1 MTKTELS
8 FSDRLVLLF
17 EDTEQRDVYRKLIE
31 TLWFKRIS
39 QVKFPAVIGIS
50 GAQGTG
56 KTTLA
61 GLLVQYAH
69 EQGVQA
75 AAVSL
80 DDYYLSQQQ
89 RSHLALNIH
98 PLFSRRGMPGTHRV
112 LQAIDDAVAV
122 LEGQTVSLPQFDKAL
137 DQPAAPK
144 EPQQLSLLIV
154 EGWCLGLIPQSIEQL
169 RLPYNQFESTE
180 DLAAVWRVA
189 VNQFLATDYPHYWDL
204 MNLFIWLK
212 APDWQAICRW
222 RSQQEHDL
230 WQKRGLGMNDIE
242 LDHFMQTFARLTNH
256 SFEVLPDKADII
268 IELDQDHQPMI
279 RKI

>member
-17 EDTEQRDVYRKLIE
+17 ENAEHRDAYRKVVE
-31 TLWFKRIS
+31 ALWFKRLS
-39 QVKFPAVIGIS
+39 QLKLPAVIGIS
-50 GAQGTG
+50 GAQGAG
-56 KTTLA
+56 KTILA
-61 GLLVQYAH
+61 SLLVQYAH
-69 EQGVQA
+69 EQGVHA

-89 RSHLALNIH
+89 RAQLAVNVH
-98 PLFSRRGMPGTHRV
+98 PLFSRRGMPGTHRI

-122 LEGQTVSLPQFDKAL
+122 FEGRMVSLPQFDKAL

-169 RLPYNQFESTE
+169 RLPFNQFESTE

-189 VNQFLATDYPHYWDL
+189 VNQFLATDYPHYWGL
-204 MNLFIWLK
+204 MNLSIWLK

-222 RSQQEHDL
+222 RAQQEHAL
-230 WQKRGLGMNDIE
+230 WQNRGFGMNDNE
-242 LDHFMQTFARLTNH
+242 LAHFMQTFARLTNH

-268 IELDQDHQPMI
+268 IELDDHHRPMI
-279 RKI
+279 RDI